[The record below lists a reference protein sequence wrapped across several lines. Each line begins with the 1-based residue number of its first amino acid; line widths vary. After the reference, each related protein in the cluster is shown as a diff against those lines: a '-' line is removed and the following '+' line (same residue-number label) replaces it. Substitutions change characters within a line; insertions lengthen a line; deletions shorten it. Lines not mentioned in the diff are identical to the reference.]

1 VRNND
6 TILGRLPEDWD
17 VVPIGKM
24 YDFTKKPKEILYS
37 NYDHLPFIA
46 MDLIPIDILYLD
58 KFKLKKSTEI
68 SSGTYIEDGDIL
80 LAKITPC
87 FENGK
92 QCIVTGL
99 PNGFGI
105 ASTEIIPIKEKAGTS
120 SKYFLYYYLLKSDVR
135 KLIAGKMEGATG
147 RQRVPVHLIKELFI
161 PFPLLSEQQE
171 IAAVLFNIQ
180 QAIEMQKSII
190 EKMRE
195 LKKSTLHHAF
205 THGLRGEKTKE
216 TVIGQV
222 PESWMIKKIGDLG
235 KIVTGTTPP
244 TKNREYY
251 QDGHYQFIAPNDIGK
266 TTRIYKAE
274 KKITDKGLEVSRLL
288 PKESVCFVCIGSTI
302 GKVGITVEEKTT
314 TNQQINTVIVNN
326 DYDSY
331 FVTYLMDYKSEY
343 IASFASPSPVPILSK
358 GKFEEI
364 SIMLSPNM
372 TEQQEIARV
381 LMIVD
386 ETIEIHAA
394 KKSALQELFKA
405 MLNKLMTGEIRVKD
419 LDIDVSEVSA

>member
-1 VRNND
+1 MRNND
-6 TILGRLPEDWD
+6 TVLGRLPEDWD

-147 RQRVPVHLIKELFI
+147 RQRVPVHLIKELSI

-171 IAAVLFNIQ
+171 IAAVLYNIQ
-180 QAIEMQKSII
+180 QAIEIQKSII
-190 EKMRE
+190 EKAQE
-195 LKKSTLHHAF
+195 LKKSTLHHVF
-205 THGLRGEKTKE
+205 TNGLLGKKLKE
-216 TVIGQV
+216 TEIGPR
-222 PESWMIKKIGDLG
+222 PESWIIQKIGNLG

-244 TKNREYY
+244 TKHREYY
-251 QDGHYQFIAPNDIGK
+251 QGGHYQFIAPNDIGK
-266 TTRIYKAE
+266 TTRIYKTE

-326 DYDSY
+326 DYDPY

-358 GKFEEI
+358 GKFEKI
-364 SIMLSPNM
+364 SIMLSPDM
-372 TEQQEIARV
+372 AEQREIARV
-381 LMIVD
+381 MMTID

-394 KKSALQELFKA
+394 KKSALQVLFKA
-405 MLNKLMTGEIRVKD
+405 MLNKLMTGDIRAKD
-419 LDIDVSEVSA
+419 LDVDVSEVSA